1 MKRDH
6 LNKIPDGKHTCYEGP
21 LNWLQLEANLK
32 KWVWTQQQTN
42 QKESIVVAQIRAQET
57 AKQI

>member
-6 LNKIPDGKHTCYEGP
+6 LNELPEGP

-32 KWVWTQQQTN
+32 KWVWTQQQPD
-42 QKESIVVAQIRAQET
+42 QPQSIAETQET
-57 AKQI
+57 AKLM

>member
-6 LNKIPDGKHTCYEGP
+6 SNKLLDGEHSCHEGS

-32 KWVWTQQQTN
+32 KWVWTQQQPD
-42 QKESIVVAQIRAQET
+42 QQESIAETQITAQET
-57 AKQI
+57 AKLM

>member
-6 LNKIPDGKHTCYEGP
+6 LNKLPDGKHTFHEGP

-32 KWVWTQQQTN
+32 KWIWTHQQNN
-42 QKESIVVAQIRAQET
+42 QQESIAVTPITAQET
-57 AKQI
+57 AK